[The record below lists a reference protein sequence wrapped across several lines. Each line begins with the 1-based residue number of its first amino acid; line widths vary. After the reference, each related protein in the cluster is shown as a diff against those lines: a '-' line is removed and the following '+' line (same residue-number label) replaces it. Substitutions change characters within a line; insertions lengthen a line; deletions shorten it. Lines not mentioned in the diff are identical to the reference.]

1 MLMKGRSSKSRAT
14 FTARACL
21 LLRSSQHSSTV
32 VAFSDYHNMFETME
46 EPGYLVPIENDAAV
60 GVLQSKEWFD
70 RDNESKP
77 LEDGTSLIFCI
88 QSQVS
93 FKDKT
98 LYHDVADN
106 IFCSVMVPPRVF
118 SHLWRMKATLLLT
131 LQE

>member
-1 MLMKGRSSKSRAT
+1 
-14 FTARACL
+14 
-21 LLRSSQHSSTV
+21 
-32 VAFSDYHNMFETME
+32 MFETME

-70 RDNESKP
+70 WDNESKP

-98 LYHDVADN
+98 SYHDVADN

-118 SHLWRMKATLLLT
+118 SHLWQMRATLLLT
-131 LQE
+131 LPSLMPHLPTNHIPKSLVTLIVFMDDFP